1 MLGKNN
7 IFYVPLCYIL
17 LNAVKVLLYYVP
29 PFIVLNFSESA
40 IDDKRLQMITMDCLH
55 EQGVLIIRT
64 LMYAKGYI

>member
-7 IFYVPLCYIL
+7 VFYVPLCYIL
-17 LNAVKVLLYYVP
+17 RNAVKILFYYVP
-29 PFIVLNFSESA
+29 SFIVLNFSESA
-40 IDDKRLQMITMDCLH
+40 IDDKRLQIISMDCLQ